1 MILVARPVAVFVAL
15 APFRRFSTKA
25 RMYISWV
32 GLRGAVPIIF
42 ATYPIVEGV
51 GGGRLIFN
59 VVFMGTLISLLVQG
73 TTVSAMANWLGLAY
87 EEKEP
92 LFKVGI
98 PDSIKSNFS
107 ELEVTDSMLSGGN
120 TLRDIDIPDKTLV
133 VMISREGDY
142 FVPRGNTELEVGDRL
157 LVVSDRNEEELQQ
170 MYDTLGIK
178 EVMQLR

>member
-1 MILVARPVAVFVAL
+1 V
-15 APFRRFSTKA
+15 
-25 RMYISWV
+25 SWV

-42 ATYPIVEGV
+42 ATYPIVAGV
-51 GGGRLIFN
+51 ENGGLIFN
-59 VVFMGTLISLLVQG
+59 VAFFCTLLSLIVQG

-107 ELEVTDSMLSGGN
+107 EIVVTQSMLRKGA
-120 TLRDIDIPDKTLV
+120 TLRDIDIPDNTLV
-133 VMISREGDY
+133 VMISRDGDY
-142 FVPRGNTELEVGDRL
+142 FVPRGNTHLVVGDRL
-157 LVVSDRNEEELQQ
+157 LVVSDRDEEELQQ
-170 MYDTLGIK
+170 MYDELGIK